1 MVRPVADRPG
11 AEDDAASDR
20 AADQVG
26 WRSRNGDGNEAGS
39 IVSGEDFKP
48 FVRQLGE
55 HLDGW
60 GNVCRC
66 QRGPSV
72 PADTQSPNI
81 KTAPAVSPAKPT
93 RVPTWADHEMQQAE
107 RKGH

>member
-1 MVRPVADRPG
+1 M
-11 AEDDAASDR
+11 S
-20 AADQVG
+20 Q
-26 WRSRNGDGNEAGS
+26 
-39 IVSGEDFKP
+39 FKP

-66 QRGPSV
+66 QRTPSV

-81 KTAPAVSPAKPT
+81 KTAPVVSPAKPT
-93 RVPTWADHEMQQAE
+93 RVPTWADHEMQEAE
-107 RKGH
+107 RKGHQIYIQSRDWGKVSK